1 MVNGRNGTVVR
12 KRFRGPALRTNRT
25 IRRSLP
31 PRLPNGQTGTRMRVS
46 EGERRLLQRRRA
58 QSSGIRRVA
67 VGRKSL
73 LRTRV

>member
-1 MVNGRNGTVVR
+1 MVNGRNGRVVR

-31 PRLPNGQTGTRMRVS
+31 PNLPNGQSGRMVRLS
-46 EGERRLLQRRRA
+46 EGERRLVQRRRA
-58 QSSGIRRVA
+58 QSRGIRQVA

-73 LRTRV
+73 IRTRI

>member
-1 MVNGRNGTVVR
+1 MVNGRNGGVVR
-12 KRFRGPALRTNRT
+12 KRFKGPALRSNRA

-31 PRLPNGQTGTRMRVS
+31 PRLPNGQTGRMMRLS
-46 EGERRLLQRRRA
+46 EGERRLVQRRRA

-67 VGRKSL
+67 VSRKSL